1 MTMLCRIKLWNNKV
15 NKKKQHVRKFDVRS
29 HVTQELKKVASIVR
43 YADLMMKWR
52 RHPIIT
58 AIQDVYKGSSFS
70 FSAVEK
76 VDVIRKI
83 KNLSK
88 NKAIQGDD
96 ILFKILK
103 ESANQLFCG
112 IHLYFFMQ

>member
-1 MTMLCRIKLWNNKV
+1 MTMLCRIKLWNNNV

-43 YADLMMKWR
+43 YADLIMKWR

-76 VDVIRKI
+76 VDV
-83 KNLSK
+83 K